1 MFNILGFIGQV
12 ALCSFTATLIT
23 QAIFAL
29 IPLLIALVA
38 FLTSSGAAA
47 IFIAGGF
54 LTLMNRINQ
63 PITRK

>member
-1 MFNILGFIGQV
+1 MFNILGFIGKV
-12 ALCSFTATLIT
+12 ALSAITATLVT

-54 LTLMNRINQ
+54 LTFMNQVGKN
-63 PITRK
+63 PTA

>member
-1 MFNILGFIGQV
+1 MFNILGFIGKV
-12 ALCSFTATLIT
+12 ALSAITATLIT

-54 LTLMNRINQ
+54 LSLMNQVGKNQ
-63 PITRK
+63 TA